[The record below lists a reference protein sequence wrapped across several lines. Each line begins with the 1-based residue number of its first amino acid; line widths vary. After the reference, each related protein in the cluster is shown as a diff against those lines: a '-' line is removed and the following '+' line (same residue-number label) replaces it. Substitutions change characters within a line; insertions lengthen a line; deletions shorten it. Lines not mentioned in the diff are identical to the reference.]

1 MDRHYLTNL
10 AGENIYH
17 PKCVS
22 FVEIINRL
30 SDNEMIVLECE
41 QLDVIQLAQLKV
53 NREMTINDLK
63 IKRII

>member
-1 MDRHYLTNL
+1 MDRHYITNL
-10 AGENIYH
+10 SGEDHYH

-30 SDNEMIVLECE
+30 SNNEMIVLECE

>member
-1 MDRHYLTNL
+1 MNRHYLTNL

-30 SDNEMIVLECE
+30 SNNEMIVLECE

-63 IKRII
+63 IKRVI

>member
-1 MDRHYLTNL
+1 MNRHYLTNL

-30 SDNEMIVLECE
+30 SNNEMVVLECE

-53 NREMTINDLK
+53 DKEMQINDLK
-63 IKRII
+63 IKRVI

>member
-10 AGENIYH
+10 AGEDIYH

-30 SDNEMIVLECE
+30 SNNEMIVLECE

-63 IKRII
+63 IKRVI

>member
-1 MDRHYLTNL
+1 MNRHYLTNL

-63 IKRII
+63 IKRVI